1 MCYTLTNDLEKLG
14 LLARAIRQSVVRS
27 LAEAGSGHLG
37 GSLGSADIFTAL
49 YFSVIRHTPDEP
61 LWPGRDRFILSI
73 GHIAPVLYAT
83 LAEAG
88 YFRKEELLSLRKL
101 GSRLQGHPGRDHQ
114 LPGLELSAGSLGQG
128 LSVSVGMALALKMDR
143 LENRVYCLCGD
154 GELQEGSVWEAAMSA
169 AHHKLNNLTVII
181 DRNSLQIDG
190 STEKVMAL
198 EPLKKKWE
206 AFGWQALECDGHDFR
221 SLLPAFNKARMELL
235 HPSVIIAKTVMG
247 KGIASIEGDYR
258 WHGKAPTKEQA
269 VAFLR
274 ELEGGIQNIEH

>member
-114 LPGLELSAGSLGQG
+114 LPGLEISAGSLGQG

-143 LENRVYCLCGD
+143 LDNRVYCLCGD